1 MESVSRYDE
10 VIKKSDKVHEEVL
23 QYLKER
29 EEKREINEKLLNIA
43 LNYRLTKELQP
54 SKEEELLIE
63 VEKLKVEIKN
73 LRSIVDELGYMVVNH
88 PLFLAQED
96 TETLIRKS
104 QNTLKILDKLCQ
116 V

>member
-10 VIKKSDKVHEEVL
+10 VIKKAEKVREEVL

-29 EEKREINEKLLNIA
+29 EENREIKEQMLNLA
-43 LNYRLTKELQP
+43 LNYRLTK
-54 SKEEELLIE
+54 KEDLSME

-73 LRSIVDELGYMVVNH
+73 LKQIVDELGYMVINH
-88 PLFLAQED
+88 PSFLAQED

-116 V
+116 M